1 MAADLSIL
9 NTDTER
15 SKICI
20 NVSKRERE
28 KKLTLKMKFVT
39 NAINDLKRLG
49 VVSLMEKNIVIPTAR
64 F

>member
-9 NTDTER
+9 NTTTER

-49 VVSLMEKNIVIPTAR
+49 VVSLMKKNIVIPTAI

>member
-20 NVSKRERE
+20 NASKRERE

-39 NAINDLKRLG
+39 NAVNDLKRLG
-49 VVSLMEKNIVIPTAR
+49 VVSLMEKNIVIRTAR